1 MHLNNCTLRNGRE
14 FQIISQEAPGPCP
27 IVLLADGRAHLLTAE
42 LKCPADSDYDL
53 IQHDRLQTR
62 FFNVYRAADGG
73 FVSNLSLGMAD
84 FHHRDRQGYPVILD
98 NFLAIH
104 VPPGIRG
111 RSHQLVV
118 NFGPGLSS

>member
-42 LKCPADSDYDL
+42 LKCPADSNYDL

-73 FVSNLSLGMAD
+73 FVFGSRAFKSDAARRETRDSQRALFGVSVTYNEDAPSL
-84 FHHRDRQGYPVILD
+84 Q
-98 NFLAIH
+98 
-104 VPPGIRG
+104 
-111 RSHQLVV
+111 VV
-118 NFGPGLSS
+118 LL